1 MSKVAIF
8 VAIVG
13 LYLTTL
19 AACANGKVEN
29 KGTAAT
35 PEQKALVDGGDQAGG
50 VIHLNKEQF
59 KKLVFDYENNK
70 EWKYEG
76 DKPAILDFYAD
87 WCGPCRMLS
96 PVLAQVQKEY
106 GGKLQ
111 VYKINTDK
119 QRELAAT
126 FGIRSLPTV
135 VFIPLEGQ
143 PQAILGFRPKE
154 EIENVIKNVLKVEKP

>member
-1 MSKVAIF
+1 MIRTTLFIAI
-8 VAIVG
+8 AG
-13 LYLTTL
+13 LYLTTM
-19 AACANGKVEN
+19 AACANGKAANKEN
-29 KGTAAT
+29 SVT
-35 PEQKALVDGGDQAGG
+35 EQKEMVDGDGQTNS
-50 VIHLNKEQF
+50 VIHLDKEQF

-96 PVLAQVQKEY
+96 PVLAEVQKEY
-106 GGKLQ
+106 DGKLQ

-135 VFIPLEGQ
+135 VFIPLNGQ

>member
-1 MSKVAIF
+1 MSKVALFI
-8 VAIVG
+8 AIAT

-19 AACANGKVEN
+19 AACANGKAEN
-29 KGTAAT
+29 KGTAST
-35 PEQKALVDGGDQAGG
+35 PEQKAVADGDGETNG
-50 VIHLNKEQF
+50 VIHLDKEQF

-96 PVLAQVQKEY
+96 PVLAEVQKEY

-143 PQAILGFRPKE
+143 PQAVLGFRPKE

>member
-1 MSKVAIF
+1 MNRVTLFIAIAGF
-8 VAIVG
+8 
-13 LYLTTL
+13 YLTAM
-19 AACANGKVEN
+19 AACANGKAAN
-29 KGTAAT
+29 KNN
-35 PEQKALVDGGDQAGG
+35 PVSEQTEAVDGDGQTAD

-70 EWKYEG
+70 EWKYAG

-96 PVLAQVQKEY
+96 PVLAEVQKEY

-111 VYKINTDK
+111 VYKVNTD
-119 QRELAAT
+119 QERELAAT

-143 PQAILGFRPKE
+143 PQAVLGFRPKE